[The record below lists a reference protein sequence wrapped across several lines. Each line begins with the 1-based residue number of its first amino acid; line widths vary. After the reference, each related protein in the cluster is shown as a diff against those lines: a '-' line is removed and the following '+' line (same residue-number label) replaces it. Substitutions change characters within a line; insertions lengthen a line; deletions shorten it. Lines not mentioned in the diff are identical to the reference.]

1 MKILFRPVIGFACYS
16 VMFLSLFTAA
26 GQEHGF
32 YLKGDL
38 GAAWTCNT
46 ELREFF
52 GPVAPGSKVKLDTG
66 VRFGVV
72 GGYHVTDWF
81 AAEFETGSTANSID
95 SITGATRV
103 DAVLSR
109 VPMLLNARFEWPT
122 KCPVTPYL
130 GGGVGGAVTIIDA
143 DPIEIGGTRLRG
155 SEADMVFAYQAFAG
169 LRYKIN
175 EHMGVSLEYHYFAS
189 GAPEWKADVTSGTA
203 SDRFRLGG
211 IESHSVSVAFTY
223 RF

>member
-1 MKILFRPVIGFACYS
+1 MKILFRPVIGFACCS
-16 VMFLSLFTAA
+16 VTSLSLFTAA

-38 GAAWTCNT
+38 GAAWTHDPD
-46 ELREFF
+46 LKEFF
-52 GPVAPGSKVKLDTG
+52 GPVTPGSKVKLDTG
-66 VRFGVV
+66 ARFGAV

-81 AAEFETGSTANSID
+81 AAEFETGVTANSID
-95 SITGATRV
+95 SITSATRV
-103 DAVLSR
+103 NAVLSR

-130 GGGVGGAVTIIDA
+130 GGGVGGATTIIDA
-143 DPIEIGGTRLRG
+143 DPIVIGGTRLKG
-155 SEADMVFAYQAFAG
+155 SDADVVFAYQAFAG

-175 EHMGVSLEYHYFAS
+175 EHMGVGVEYHYLAS
-189 GAPEWKADVTSGTA
+189 GGPEWKADVTSGTA
-203 SDRFRLGG
+203 SDRFRLSG